1 MKVPFAPVGL
11 NWPTKMAAKVQ
22 AIFLPALRG
31 DFDL

>member
-1 MKVPFAPVGL
+1 MKVPSALVVL

-31 DFDL
+31 DLDL

>member
-1 MKVPFAPVGL
+1 MKAPSAPVGW

-31 DFDL
+31 DLCL